1 MNIYSLFIVLLQNE
15 KDMKKLIAKLLV
27 GEVVNRVEV
36 DAPFDKVIESLNKAV
51 VANKFGV
58 QAVHDLK
65 ETYLKKDLALNPDF
79 EYKIV
84 QICNAP
90 KSYKALTDMS
100 YDMGIMMPK
109 SIIVAREN
117 GKTSLRYMKMKPWM
131 VSMMF
136 PELEVAPLS
145 KHVTEIMQKIVD
157 ETIAG
162 LN

>member
-1 MNIYSLFIVLLQNE
+1 
-15 KDMKKLIAKLLV
+15 MKKFIAKLLV
-27 GEVVNRVEV
+27 GDVVEKHEV
-36 DAPFDKVIESLNKAV
+36 DAAFDDVIASLEKAV
-51 VANKFGV
+51 ANNLFGI

-65 ETYLKKDLALNPDF
+65 ETYQNKKIALDPDF

-90 KSYKALTDMS
+90 KSHKALQEMS

-117 GKTSLRYMKMKPWM
+117 NKTNLRFMKMKPWM

-136 PELEVAPLS
+136 PELNVAPLS
-145 KHVTEIMQKIVD
+145 KHVTEIMRKIVQ
-157 ETIAG
+157 ETIKNAK
-162 LN
+162 